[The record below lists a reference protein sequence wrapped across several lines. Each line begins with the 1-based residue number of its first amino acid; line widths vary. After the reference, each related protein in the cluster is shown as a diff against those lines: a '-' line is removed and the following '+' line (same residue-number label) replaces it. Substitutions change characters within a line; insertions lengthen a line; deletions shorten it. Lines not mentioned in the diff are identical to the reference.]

1 MSIMQIVP
9 LSAFRDNYIWA
20 LIAHG
25 QCIVVDPGEAAP
37 VSAFLTQQD
46 LALSAILITH
56 RHNDHIGGV
65 AELRERWPI
74 PVFGPAS
81 IGVVTQ
87 AVAEGDEVELPGI
100 GGTAA
105 VITVP
110 GHTEEHIAYLHGKY
124 LFCGDTLFAG
134 GCGRLLGSS
143 TATELHASLQ
153 RIAILPGDTQIC
165 CAHEYTLSNLRFA
178 LAVEPGNPALL
189 ARTGTCAALR
199 EAGQPTVPS
208 LLAEELA
215 TNPFLRARQSDVRRA
230 AEQHAKAPLENPDAV
245 FAALRAWKDTF

>member
-1 MSIMQIVP
+1 MQIVP

-37 VSAFLTQQD
+37 VATFLSQQN

-65 AELRERWPI
+65 ADLRERWPV

-87 AVAEGDEVELPGI
+87 AVAEGDVVELLGI
-100 GGTAA
+100 DGTAA
-105 VITVP
+105 VIAVP
-110 GHTEEHIAYLHGKY
+110 GHTEEHIAYLQGKY

-143 TATELHASLQ
+143 TAAELHGSLQ
-153 RIAILPGDTQIC
+153 RISTLPVDTLVC

-178 LAVEPGNPALL
+178 RAVEPDNVALQ
-189 ARTGTCAALR
+189 ARIEACTALR
-199 EAGQPTVPS
+199 EAGRPTLPS
-208 LLAEELA
+208 RLDEELA
-215 TNPFLRARQSDVRRA
+215 TNPFLRTSQPGVRKA
-230 AEQHAKAPLENPDAV
+230 AEAHAVQSLREPASV
-245 FAALRAWKDTF
+245 FAALRAWKDVF